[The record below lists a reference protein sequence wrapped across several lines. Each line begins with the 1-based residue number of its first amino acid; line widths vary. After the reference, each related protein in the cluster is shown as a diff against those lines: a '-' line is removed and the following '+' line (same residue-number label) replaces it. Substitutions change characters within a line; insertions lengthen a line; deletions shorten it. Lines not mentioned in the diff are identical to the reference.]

1 MSLETIQPS
10 SASRFPAGSKRFP
23 DSTQSKQTVL
33 IRSRNTKSMRQF
45 ARYYILNQLRK
56 HNQSEVADRL
66 SNPEDAVED
75 DLHDILHAIA
85 NQLANEREQQ
95 FEDILYHLQLTSQNL
110 KETYMSIVS
119 EIFRDDIHWGRIVA
133 FIVFSGSLAVY
144 CAEHRME
151 DKVKDVIDWT
161 EEQME
166 SRVRD
171 WVQEKGGLQA
181 FMDHFDDERWKVEIP
196 QFLMGAGLAAAV
208 IAGGVL
214 LIKKFL

>member
-1 MSLETIQPS
+1 
-10 SASRFPAGSKRFP
+10 
-23 DSTQSKQTVL
+23 
-33 IRSRNTKSMRQF
+33 MRQF

-56 HNQSEVADRL
+56 HNQSELADRL

-75 DLHDILHAIA
+75 ELHDILHAIA

-95 FEDILYHLQLTSQNL
+95 FEDILYHLQLTSQSL
-110 KETYMSIVS
+110 KETFMSIVS

-151 DKVKDVIDWT
+151 AKVKDVIDWT

-181 FMDHFDDERWKVEIP
+181 FMDHFDDERWTVEIP

-214 LIKKFL
+214 LIKKFM